1 MRMNSEERKRRK
13 RRRVG
18 LRGRGAGT
26 EARGRKGGNQEE
38 KKERWGGRER
48 VLRGV

>member
-18 LRGRGAGT
+18 CEEEEKEEGVNRG
-26 EARGRKGGNQEE
+26 E
-38 KKERWGGRER
+38 KKERWGGSER